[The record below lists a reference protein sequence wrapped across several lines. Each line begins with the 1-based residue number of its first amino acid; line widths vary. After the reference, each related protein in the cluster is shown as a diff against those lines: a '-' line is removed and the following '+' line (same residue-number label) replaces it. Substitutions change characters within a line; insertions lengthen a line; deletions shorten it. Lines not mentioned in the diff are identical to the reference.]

1 MRHFW
6 NPQDVNY
13 HHYTQNSSSLIP
25 KLQISYRTPHSAIL
39 CITQE
44 YLGVSYDNHST
55 WRIAHI
61 LTICD
66 VRAQVSYA
74 MLHSQPYFSGW
85 NNNCCNLSN
94 SVHTHIMSI
103 TNMDMQEVD
112 PLFNWLYLL
121 CRLWLQ
127 FFCKMVIV
135 LSIEMVSLNQMVS
148 INNISTQKSSKNVK
162 WERMASCCPLILYTH
177 STGVNFDQNVTN

>member
-6 NPQDVNY
+6 NPLDVNY
-13 HHYTQNSSSLIP
+13 HRYTQNSSSLIP

-66 VRAQVSYA
+66 VHAQVSYA

-103 TNMDMQEVD
+103 TNMNMQEVD

-121 CRLWLQ
+121 CILNLQGLCCADSGFNFFARWWLYCQ
-127 FFCKMVIV
+127 SKWCHSIKWYQSITFQPKKAPKM
-135 LSIEMVSLNQMVS
+135 
-148 INNISTQKSSKNVK
+148 
-162 WERMASCCPLILYTH
+162 
-177 STGVNFDQNVTN
+177 